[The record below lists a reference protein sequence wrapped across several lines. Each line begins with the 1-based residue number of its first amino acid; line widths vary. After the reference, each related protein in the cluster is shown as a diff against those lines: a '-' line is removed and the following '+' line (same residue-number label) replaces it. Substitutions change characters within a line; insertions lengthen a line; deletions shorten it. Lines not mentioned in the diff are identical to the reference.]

1 MYELELFAGAG
12 GGILAQQLLG
22 HHTVGAV
29 EIEPYCRTVLLQR
42 QRDLCLPVFPVWDD
56 ITTFRSDNPDCAGY
70 INWLR
75 SIRDELCISGG
86 FPCQDI
92 SSCGKG
98 AGIAGKKSGLWHE
111 MARVAAEI
119 RPAFIFAEN
128 SPMLAGRGLGVV
140 LGTLAAL
147 GYDAKWCV
155 LGAVDLGYPII
166 RKRIWILGMRHGV
179 HGQKPDARSQQ
190 SGSAA
195 EHLWCPDPL
204 PALQDAQ
211 GARLV
216 SDGLAVRDADGLAG
230 ALEPVRA
237 IGNGQV
243 PAVAALA
250 WRLLTGSLIP
260 ADAAAEDI
268 HIQAAA

>member
-12 GGILAQQLLG
+12 GGILAQQILG

-70 INWLR
+70 IHWLC

-111 MARVAAEI
+111 MARVVAEI
-119 RPAFIFAEN
+119 RPAFVFAEN

-155 LGAVDLGYPII
+155 LGADDLGYPII
-166 RKRIWILGMRHGV
+166 RKRIWILGMRLLRSTYGAQIHSLHCRMLRAHDLFPTVLLCETLMGWPAHWSRSEPLATVRYRQWLLLHG
-179 HGQKPDARSQQ
+179 
-190 SGSAA
+190 GS
-195 EHLWCPDPL
+195 
-204 PALQDAQ
+204 
-211 GARLV
+211 
-216 SDGLAVRDADGLAG
+216 S
-230 ALEPVRA
+230 
-237 IGNGQV
+237 
-243 PAVAALA
+243 
-250 WRLLTGSLIP
+250 
-260 ADAAAEDI
+260 
-268 HIQAAA
+268 QAA